1 VNPQSG
7 EQIPLS
13 QPELREREETLLLEA
28 FRSGRLSLGPMLER
42 FEHQFALWLEV
53 EDAVAVSSGTAALH
67 LGVRGLG
74 WGEGDEVLTSPFSF
88 VASANCLLYE
98 RARPVFCDVDPVTL
112 NLDPA
117 AAADAVTEKT
127 AGILPIHVLGW
138 PAAMPQLEEL
148 AARQGLGILEDA
160 CEAIG
165 AVDSEGRRVG
175 TRGNAATF
183 AFYPNKQMT
192 TGEGGMLI
200 PTGSEQAAR
209 YRSERNQGRAAD
221 MEVLEHERLGFNYR
235 LSELACAL
243 GIGQIERIEELLLR
257 RSYVATSYEERL
269 TALAADHG
277 GGGEDGLLIPAAEH
291 GAERRSWFVYVVQ
304 LPLSIDRAA
313 VISSL
318 AEQGIPS
325 KAYLPCLHLFPHLRE
340 LGYREGQ
347 FPIAERAGARSLGL
361 PFFTAMREGQVDQV
375 CEALAAALAQSMDR
389 SSTTS

>member
-1 VNPQSG
+1 VKPQSG

-13 QPELREREETLLLEA
+13 RPELRGREETLLLEA
-28 FRSGRLSLGPMLER
+28 FRSGRLSLGPMMESFER
-42 FEHQFALWLEV
+42 QFALWLGV
-53 EDAVAVSSGTAALH
+53 DDAVAVSSGTAALH

-112 NLDPA
+112 NLDPDG
-117 AAADAVTEKT
+117 AADAVGEKT
-127 AGILPIHVLGW
+127 VGILPIHVLGW
-138 PAAMPQLEEL
+138 PAAMPQLEQL
-148 AARQGLGILEDA
+148 AAKHGLGMLEDA

-175 TRGNAATF
+175 TRGNPATF

-200 PTGSEQAAR
+200 PRGPEEAAR
-209 YRSERNQGRAAD
+209 YRSERNQGRAVD
-221 MEVLEHERLGFNYR
+221 MDVLEHERLGFNYR

-243 GIGQIERIEELLLR
+243 GIGQIERIDELLDSR
-257 RSYVATSYEERL
+257 VDVAAAYEDRL

-277 GGGEDGLLIPAAEH
+277 GGGEEGLLIPVAEH
-291 GAERRSWFVYVVQ
+291 DDERRSWFVYVVQ
-304 LPLSIDRAA
+304 LPASIDREA

-347 FPIAERAGARSLGL
+347 FPVAERAGARSLGL
-361 PFFTAMREGQVDQV
+361 PFFTSMREGQVDQV
-375 CEALAAALAQSMDR
+375 CEAFAAALAQS
-389 SSTTS
+389 SSRASTAS

>member
-1 VNPQSG
+1 VKPQNG

-13 QPELREREETLLLEA
+13 RPEFREREETLLLEA
-28 FRSGRLSLGPMLER
+28 FRSGRLSLGPMLES
-42 FEHQFALWLEV
+42 FEKKFAFWV
-53 EDAVAVSSGTAALH
+53 GVDDAVAVSSGTAALH

-74 WGEGDEVLTSPFSF
+74 WGEGDEVLTSPYSF

-127 AGILPIHVLGW
+127 TGILPIHVLGW

-175 TRGNAATF
+175 TRGNPAAF

-200 PTGSEQAAR
+200 PTGPEEAAR
-209 YRSERNQGRAAD
+209 YRSERNQGRAVD
-221 MEVLEHERLGFNYR
+221 MEVLEHDRLGFNYR

-243 GIGQIERIEELLLR
+243 GIGQVERIEELLLR
-257 RSYVATSYEERL
+257 RSYVAAAYEQRL
-269 TALAADHG
+269 TALTADHG
-277 GGGEDGLLIPAAEH
+277 GGGEDGLLIAAAEH
-291 GAERRSWFVYVVQ
+291 GNERRSWFVYVVQ
-304 LPLSIDRAA
+304 LPVSVDREA

-361 PFFTAMREGQVDQV
+361 PFFTSMREGQVDQV
-375 CEALAAALAQSMDR
+375 CEALTAALSQSIVR
-389 SSTTS
+389 SSSTS